1 MGSENDQQQGT
12 DFKEGSQGRNTG
24 PANPASQEL
33 TPEQL
38 KVDWGFGSESVAWN
52 LLCKFWSEAVSQMS
66 KLFER
71 CFQVLSWRDS
81 LRQLAYGA
89 LKWQSKLQRL
99 EFELGLQHR
108 RKESF

>member
-38 KVDWGFGSESVAWN
+38 KVD
-52 LLCKFWSEAVSQMS
+52 
-66 KLFER
+66 
-71 CFQVLSWRDS
+71 
-81 LRQLAYGA
+81 
-89 LKWQSKLQRL
+89 
-99 EFELGLQHR
+99 
-108 RKESF
+108 